1 MVSGLSYLRRSGD
14 QQAVFLVEGKDTKLQ
29 GIWDQESGGE
39 VLRLRL
45 TLRRRGRFGTSD
57 QKPGNMKRRDTAK
70 GRAYGIKKKVYCACG
85 MGPNNYLRLHKIK
98 KKVSTKE
105 KEFAKLIKDNQGLII
120 KVSRLYTNALEDEED
135 LFQEIVLQLWRS
147 YDTFKGGSKISTWM
161 YRVALNT
168 AITLFR
174 KKTKSPQTDELMDF
188 HHKDYVED
196 DEEKQQQIALLY
208 KVIKMLPKVE
218 RAIVM
223 MYLDDLPYRDIA
235 ENLGISEVNARVKM
249 NRLKKR
255 LKELM
260 ERHA

>member
-1 MVSGLSYLRRSGD
+1 MRPKYYLRYHKK
-14 QQAVFLVEGKDTKLQ
+14 EKKL
-29 GIWDQESGGE
+29 SS
-39 VLRLRL
+39 R
-45 TLRRRGRFGTSD
+45 
-57 QKPGNMKRRDTAK
+57 
-70 GRAYGIKKKVYCACG
+70 
-85 MGPNNYLRLHKIK
+85 
-98 KKVSTKE
+98 E
-105 KEFAKLIKDNQGLII
+105 KEFSQLIKDNQGLII
-120 KVSRLYTNALEDEED
+120 KVSRLYTNTLEDEQD

-147 YDTFKGGSKISTWM
+147 YDTFKGDSKISTWM

-188 HHKDYVED
+188 HYKDFVED
-196 DEEKQQQIALLY
+196 DDEKQMQISLLY
-208 KVIKMLPKVE
+208 KVIKMLPQVE

-249 NRLKKR
+249 NRLKKT

-260 ERHA
+260 QKHA